1 MADYL
6 KIPEVA
12 RRLDVSEKTARRY
25 VKSGE
30 IPSAFIA
37 GTYRVSE
44 EGLAEYLRSAEV
56 KPGKGRAPNMSG
68 HPEIEASTEGG
79 NDLLEKVVG
88 GSWIQQMNYHAAV
101 CEKVVE
107 RGDSGL
113 DWLRDINSMAVEFYM
128 GYRYTVREFVRSRCT
143 PEQLDYLDAA
153 EQRMGK
159 AMAETD
165 RAFSS
170 KLEEERGR
178 LDQGVRDDLERQRK
192 LREERM
198 KGLQELDRE
207 AVS

>member
-56 KPGKGRAPNMSG
+56 KPGKGRAPNTSG

-79 NDLLEKVVG
+79 NDLLEKAVG
-88 GSWIQQMNYHAAV
+88 SSWIQQMNDHATV

-107 RGDSGL
+107 RGDSDL

-128 GYRYTVREFVRSRCT
+128 GYRYTVREFVRGRCT

-153 EQRMGK
+153 EQRMRK
-159 AMAETD
+159 ATAETD
-165 RAFSS
+165 RAFFS
-170 KLEEERGR
+170 KLEEERDR
-178 LDQGVRDDLERQRK
+178 IDQDKLGDIERQRK
-192 LREERM
+192 LREKRGE
-198 KGLQELDRE
+198 GLRELKHG
-207 AVS
+207 VPG